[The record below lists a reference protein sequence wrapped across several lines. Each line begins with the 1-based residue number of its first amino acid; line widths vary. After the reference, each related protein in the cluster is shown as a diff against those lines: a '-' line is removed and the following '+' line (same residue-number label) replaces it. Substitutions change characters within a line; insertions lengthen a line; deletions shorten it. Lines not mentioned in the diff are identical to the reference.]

1 MRIVFDAS
9 SSHNFKH
16 LSLNDCLWSGPNLN
30 SNIFDILVNFRLN
43 KVAFTS
49 DIEKAFL
56 QILLAEKDS
65 DVVRFLWEENGKI
78 QVYRFNRVLFGV
90 TSSPFLL
97 TATLKTHLRKH
108 SEEFPTT
115 TECLDRCLYVDDF
128 ISGADNVS
136 EAFEISTQATSI
148 MSQASMVLRKW
159 TTNDNTL
166 MQFWTREGFD
176 TQPQVNTIKV
186 LGLSWNPAEDCLIL
200 GKQSLVDSLSKNES
214 TKRFLLRTIGR
225 IFEPLGL
232 LSSFT
237 IRAKFILQVLWMKKI
252 SWDEEIPV
260 DLQKIW
266 LQWCSEV
273 PDLSELR
280 VPRNVLNL
288 NIQVP
293 TDILELHCFCDASQK
308 AYGAAI
314 YARVVKDNNIEVNL
328 LVSKSRVT
336 PLRKITLPRL
346 ELLGA
351 LLAARLA
358 SKVKKTVDL
367 KKPSLVFFWTDSKI
381 TLYWIKGSTKRWK
394 SFVANRVN
402 EIQSLSDTSAW
413 AHCPGK
419 QNPAD
424 LLSRGV
430 SADILLNSDIWW
442 HGPNF

>member
-1 MRIVFDAS
+1 MRRLQKDPNLHLQYIETLKDYENKNIIEKVRCPKEPVDKPVFYLPHQPVFREESATTKMRIVFDAS

-16 LSLNDCLWSGPNLN
+16 LSLNDCLCRKGQRCS
-30 SNIFDILVNFRLN
+30 SF
-43 KVAFTS
+43 
-49 DIEKAFL
+49 
-56 QILLAEKDS
+56 
-65 DVVRFLWEENGKI
+65 FLWEENGKI

-136 EAFEISTQATSI
+136 DAFEISTQATSI

-200 GKQSLVDSLSKNES
+200 GKQSLVNSLSKNES

-225 IFEPLGL
+225 IFDPLGL
-232 LSSFT
+232 LSPFT

-260 DLQKIW
+260 DIQKIW

-367 KKPSLVFFWTDSKI
+367 KK
-381 TLYWIKGSTKRWK
+381 
-394 SFVANRVN
+394 A
-402 EIQSLSDTSAW
+402 
-413 AHCPGK
+413 
-419 QNPAD
+419 
-424 LLSRGV
+424 LLSV
-430 SADILLNSDIWW
+430 LLDGFKNNSLLD
-442 HGPNF
+442 

>member
-1 MRIVFDAS
+1 MRRLQKDPNLHLQYIETLKDYENKNIIEKVRCPKEPVDKPVFYLPHQPVFREESATTKMRIVFDAS

-16 LSLNDCLWSGPNLN
+16 LSLNDCLC
-30 SNIFDILVNFRLN
+30 
-43 KVAFTS
+43 
-49 DIEKAFL
+49 
-56 QILLAEKDS
+56 
-65 DVVRFLWEENGKI
+65 
-78 QVYRFNRVLFGV
+78 
-90 TSSPFLL
+90 PFLL

-136 EAFEISTQATSI
+136 DAFEISTQATSI

-225 IFEPLGL
+225 IFDPLGL
-232 LSSFT
+232 LSPFT

-273 PDLSELR
+273 LDLSELR

-288 NIQVP
+288 NIQES

-336 PLRKITLPRL
+336 QLRKITLPRL

-367 KKPSLVFFWTDSKI
+367 KSP
-381 TLYWIKGSTKRWK
+381 
-394 SFVANRVN
+394 
-402 EIQSLSDTSAW
+402 
-413 AHCPGK
+413 P
-419 QNPAD
+419 
-424 LLSRGV
+424 
-430 SADILLNSDIWW
+430 
-442 HGPNF
+442 